1 MTDARLLAIATLGL
15 WLGLACASP
24 PAPRCDLAAEPEAG
38 QFARVEVTLAP
49 DASSLAPKAAAE
61 LLVWLRQSAL
71 DWLEQRDRL
80 APDGELTL
88 LVTIDS
94 ARLRSASTTWLF
106 GWVAAPDHLAAQVS
120 VLHGLERAARC
131 PTRVESSLAGY
142 SWRDPDA
149 RLERLARRLGQRI
162 AEGL

>member
-1 MTDARLLAIATLGL
+1 MADARLFAIAA
-15 WLGLACASP
+15 LGLACASP
-24 PAPRCDLAAEPEAG
+24 PAPRCDPSLGPETG
-38 QFARVEVTLAP
+38 RFARVEVAIAP
-49 DASSLAPKAAAE
+49 DEASLAPKAAAE
-61 LLVWLRQSAL
+61 VVVWVRQSAL

-80 APDGELTL
+80 ARDGDLTL

-94 ARLRSASTTWLF
+94 ARLRSAATTWLF
-106 GWVAAPDHLAAQVS
+106 AWAAAPDHVAARVS
-120 VLHGLERAARC
+120 VLHGLDRADRC
-131 PTRVESSLAGY
+131 PARVESALSGY